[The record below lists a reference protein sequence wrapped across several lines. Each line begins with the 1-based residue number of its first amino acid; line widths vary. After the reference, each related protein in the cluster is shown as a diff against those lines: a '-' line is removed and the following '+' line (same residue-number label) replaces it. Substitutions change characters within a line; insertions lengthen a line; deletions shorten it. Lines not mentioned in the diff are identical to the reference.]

1 MYTLMFDSLPSVFAR
16 EAFDFH
22 VMSEKFHWKDVNDL
36 AIFKQHLDSLIPA
49 LWVTIH
55 FTPYI

>member
-1 MYTLMFDSLPSVFAR
+1 MYTLMFDLLPSVFAR

-22 VMSEKFHWKDVNDL
+22 VMPKKFHWKEHVNDL

-49 LWVTIH
+49 L
-55 FTPYI
+55 